1 MRNEYTYKY
10 VAFFVVYCIIL
21 VDAQKP
27 IALFCDFSKQH
38 GVNENFSKKYNRNK
52 SLLKCATNPQF
63 PPKSELF
70 LIYYLKPL

>member
-27 IALFCDFSKQH
+27 IALFCNFSKQH
-38 GVNENFSKKYNRNK
+38 GVNENFSKKK
-52 SLLKCATNPQF
+52 KETNHC
-63 PPKSELF
+63 
-70 LIYYLKPL
+70 